1 MAKLVHPQTFH
12 ELLEDAG
19 IPFDGVSED
28 GRIDFAASA
37 TQEQRQQARAILA
50 TLRDKPKPRKENQRA
65 TRQALRALSDA
76 DTKKLLLELLV
87 ERETSDPGWAS
98 RRGVEIWNQG

>member
-1 MAKLVHPQTFH
+1 MAKLVHVPTFH
-12 ELLEDAG
+12 EMIEDAG
-19 IPFDGVSED
+19 IPVDGVCED

-50 TLRDKPKPRKENQRA
+50 TLRDRPKPRKENQRA

-76 DTKKLLLELLV
+76 DTRKLLLELLV
-87 ERETSDPGWAS
+87 ERETSEPGWAA
-98 RRGVEIWNQG
+98 RRGVEIWPTP